1 MQHLQLQLGE
11 APGLGHGEQLVQL
24 EPSRHQLLH
33 DAPGS
38 LPRLLLTIVELLS
51 LVQESDKALTNSN
64 LAVSMVKVG
73 VIPGLLLLA
82 PQLLAEEGL
91 QVVEHL
97 LLLLHSPEAEQGLHL
112 HQSEVSIATS

>member
-1 MQHLQLQLGE
+1 
-11 APGLGHGEQLVQL
+11 
-24 EPSRHQLLH
+24 
-33 DAPGS
+33 
-38 LPRLLLTIVELLS
+38 
-51 LVQESDKALTNSN
+51 
-64 LAVSMVKVG
+64 MVKVG

-112 HQSEVSIATS
+112 HQSQLSIMAS